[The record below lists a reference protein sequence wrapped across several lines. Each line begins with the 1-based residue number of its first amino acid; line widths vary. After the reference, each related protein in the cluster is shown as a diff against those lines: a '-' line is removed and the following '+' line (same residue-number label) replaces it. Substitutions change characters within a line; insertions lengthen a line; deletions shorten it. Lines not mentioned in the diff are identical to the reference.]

1 MLLMREGKTAEAE
14 AEYRSALAVYRKLAD
29 QSPDVD
35 EFRGGQASTRNALGI
50 LLSNRGKPTEAEAPS
65 AGASGGRGSVISEEQ
80 VEPAPDNRD
89 QGRRGR
95 VADVPRRCGQV
106 PPIGARR
113 GELWSAAT

>member
-1 MLLMREGKTAEAE
+1 MATGRGQIAPATGPRSLTWRSHLDRGMLLMREGKTAEAE

-65 AGASGGRGSVISEEQ
+65 AGASGGARLCHQRGTS
-80 VEPAPDNRD
+80 
-89 QGRRGR
+89 
-95 VADVPRRCGQV
+95 
-106 PPIGARR
+106 
-113 GELWSAAT
+113 